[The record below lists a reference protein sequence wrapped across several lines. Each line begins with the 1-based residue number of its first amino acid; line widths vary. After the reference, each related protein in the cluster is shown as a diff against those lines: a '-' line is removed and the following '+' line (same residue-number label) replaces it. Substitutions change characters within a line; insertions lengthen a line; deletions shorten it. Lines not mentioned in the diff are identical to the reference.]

1 MPRERPLAVI
11 AGSVAQGSRY
21 GGHVWVFLQYLLG
34 LRRLGFDV
42 LLIDRVEPQMFVG
55 SPTRDGGVAAALRRL
70 SGALERHGL
79 GDCFAVLDGTGESIA
94 GVSRAEAI
102 ARARRSEFLLNV
114 MGFLS
119 DPELLEAAPR
129 RVFLDIDPGFPQ
141 MWWELG
147 LADVFAGHE
156 RFVTVGALVGSPGCR
171 VPECGIEW
179 AHTRPPVVLDLWPA
193 TPAPSACERRFLSI
207 GAWRGPFAPIDFEG
221 ETYGLRVHEFRGL
234 AALPRRTGARF
245 DAALDIDPADDADAA
260 LLRDAGWRLLDPGP
274 STCDPLAYRELL
286 ARSGAELMVAK
297 GIYARSRG
305 GWFSDRSACFLASGR
320 PVLALDT
327 GFSEVLPVGCGLLA
341 FHSVES
347 AVEGARA
354 IMDDYDEHA
363 RGARELAEECFD
375 SDRVLSQ
382 LVTDVTACDTPCD
395 RGDRALTGLAAA
407 VIAS

>member
-1 MPRERPLAVI
+1 MLRERPLAVI

-34 LRRLGFDV
+34 LRRLGFEV
-42 LLIDRVEPQMFVG
+42 LLIDRVEPQMFG
-55 SPTRDGGVAAALRRL
+55 EPTLPDGGEAAALHRL
-70 SGALERHGL
+70 VDVLERHGL
-79 GDCFAVLDGTGESIA
+79 GDCFAVLDATGESIA

-102 ARARRSEFLLNV
+102 ARTRRSEFLLNV

-119 DPELLEAAPR
+119 DPELLAAAER

-141 MWWELG
+141 MWWALG

-156 RFVTVGALVGSPGCR
+156 RFATVGALVGSASCS
-171 VPECGIEW
+171 VPECGIAW
-179 AHTRPPVVLDLWPA
+179 IHTRPPVVLELWPA
-193 TPAPSACERRFLSI
+193 APAPSVPERRFLSI

-221 ETYGLRVHEFRGL
+221 ATYGLRVHEFRGL

-245 DAALDIDPADDADAA
+245 DAALDIDPADDADAE
-260 LLRDAGWRLLDPGP
+260 LLRDAGWRLLDRDR
-274 STCDPLAYRELL
+274 STRDPLVYRELL

-327 GFSEVLPVGCGLLA
+327 GFSEVLPVGRGLLA
-341 FHSVES
+341 FDSLES

-354 IMDDYDEHA
+354 IMDDYDDHA
-363 RGARELAEECFD
+363 LRAREIAEEWFD
-375 SDRVLSQ
+375 SDLVLSQ
-382 LVTDVTACDTPCD
+382 LVAEVTA
-395 RGDRALTGLAAA
+395 A
-407 VIAS
+407 

>member
-1 MPRERPLAVI
+1 MPGERPLVVI

-34 LRRLGFDV
+34 LRRLGFEV
-42 LLIDRVEPQMFVG
+42 LLIDRVEPRMFGG
-55 SPTRDGGVAAALRRL
+55 SSPPDGGEAAALRRL
-70 SGALERHGL
+70 VDVLELHGL
-79 GDCFAVLDGTGESIA
+79 GDCFAVLDGVGESIV
-94 GVSRAEAI
+94 GISRAEAI
-102 ARARRSEFLLNV
+102 ARTRRCEFLLNV

-141 MWWELG
+141 MWWALG

-171 VPECGIEW
+171 VPGCGIAW
-179 AHTRPPVVLDLWPA
+179 IHTRPPVVLDLWPA
-193 TPAPSACERRFLSI
+193 TPAPRAEHRRFLSI

-234 AALPRRTGARF
+234 AALPCRTGACF
-245 DAALDIDPADDADAA
+245 EAALDIDPADEADTE
-260 LLRDAGWRLLDPGP
+260 LLRDAGWHLLDPGR
-274 STCDPLAYRELL
+274 STRDPFAYRELL

-327 GFSEVLPVGCGLLA
+327 GFSEVLPVGRGLLA

-347 AVEGARA
+347 AVEGAQA
-354 IMDDYDEHA
+354 ILDDYDEHA
-363 RGARELAEECFD
+363 RVARELAEEWFD
-375 SDRVLSQ
+375 SDRVLWD
-382 LVTDVTACDTPCD
+382 LVAEVTA
-395 RGDRALTGLAAA
+395 
-407 VIAS
+407 